1 MSRRYLPLA
10 ALAALPLLVPAGLAW
25 RAGFDGLYGQDAYA
39 YFDYAVGPLTAALR
53 AGQPPPP
60 FFWPP
65 GYPLLVALLT
75 MTTGPLPQAAQL
87 ISLLAGIAVVMATVW
102 LAAELWPWPRTRTPG
117 MALAGLLAAGV
128 GQLWQSSVVV
138 MADTTGLAAATVGM
152 AALLRYGRPEE
163 GPLRARWLSLAAV
176 CLAFAVLTRWAY
188 ALVALVAVGF
198 TLGVWRRQPRRVVW
212 RHAVAAAFPALVVLA
227 PLVWSFLT
235 GAVDPVSGRA
245 AFAGNLQV
253 YTWSPLHALRREFL
267 TPDGLLRHR
276 WPNGLWYAL
285 APAHP
290 YFFTPALAPFLAVG
304 VVAALHRCR
313 RGETR
318 RWLPVLAWAAV
329 IPLFHAGAAW
339 QNFRFN
345 LAHLPALALLAALGV
360 ITVAMG
366 CRRLPLP
373 RLRRPALAFLSM
385 WVFGGWLL
393 MARGGLEL
401 TSAFIAR
408 KQADLAIVR
417 RVEALLPADA
427 RLLTFQ
433 LTPTFRHYGRSESH
447 DLFYLAPAQLDVWI
461 ADGRPLYLLLDRTNV
476 LSQWEG
482 KPPAMHYHRLAK
494 EPGLVEMARFGAYT
508 LWCVGGAERCGS
520 P

>member
-25 RAGFDGLYGQDAYA
+25 RTGFDGLYGQDAYA

-53 AGQPPPP
+53 SGQPPPP

-75 MTTGPLPQAAQL
+75 PATGPLPQAGQL
-87 ISLLAGIAVVMATVW
+87 VSLLAGIAVVMATVG
-102 LAAELWPWPRTRTPG
+102 LAAELWPWPPTHTVG
-117 MALAGLLAAGV
+117 ITLAGLLAAGI

-152 AALLRYGRPEE
+152 VALLRYGRPE
-163 GPLRARWLSLAAV
+163 GPLRARWLVLAAT

-188 ALVALVAVGF
+188 ALVALIAVGF
-198 TLGVWRRQPRRVVW
+198 TLAVWQQQPRRVIR
-212 RHAVAAAFPALVVLA
+212 RHALMAAFPTLVVLA
-227 PLVWSFLT
+227 PLAWSLLT

-253 YTWSPLHALRREFL
+253 YTWSPLNALRREFL
-267 TPDGLLRHR
+267 SPDGLLRHR
-276 WPNGLWYAL
+276 WPNGVWYAL
-285 APAHP
+285 APAHR
-290 YFFTPALAPFLAVG
+290 YFFTPALAPFLGVG
-304 VVAALHRCR
+304 VVAALRLCR
-313 RGETR
+313 REETR

-345 LAHLPALALLAALGV
+345 LAHLPALALLTALGV
-360 ITVAMG
+360 MTVAAW
-366 CRRLPLP
+366 CRRQASLRSQ
-373 RLRRPALAFLSM
+373 RLALAFLAM
-385 WVFGGWLL
+385 WVLGGWLL

-447 DLFYLAPAQLDVWI
+447 DLFYLTPAQLDAWI
-461 ADGRPLYLLLDRTNV
+461 ADGRPLYLLLDRANV
-476 LSQWEG
+476 LSQWQG
-482 KPPAMHYHRLAK
+482 QPPARHYHRLAR
-494 EPGLVEMARFGAYT
+494 EPGLVEVTRAGAYT
-508 LWCVGGAERCGS
+508 LWCVGGATRCGS

>member
-65 GYPLLVALLT
+65 GYPLLVALIAML
-75 MTTGPLPQAAQL
+75 TGPSPQAGQL
-87 ISLLAGIAVVMATVW
+87 ISLLAGMLVVTGTVG
-102 LAAELWPWPRTRTPG
+102 LAAELWPWPQTRTVG
-117 MALAGLLAAGV
+117 ITLAGLLTAGV

-152 AALLRYGRPEE
+152 AALFRYGRPE
-163 GPLRARWLSLAAV
+163 GPRRARWLSLAAA

-188 ALVALVAVGF
+188 ALVALIAVGF
-198 TLGVWRRQPRRVVW
+198 TLAVWQRQPRRVVW
-212 RHAVAAAFPALVVLA
+212 RHALAAALPALVVLA
-227 PLVWSFLT
+227 PLIGAFLT

-253 YTWSPLHALRREFL
+253 YTWTPLNALRREFL

-285 APAHP
+285 APAHRS
-290 YFFTPALAPFLAVG
+290 YFTAALAPFLAVG
-304 VVAALHRCR
+304 VVAALRRCC

-345 LAHLPALALLAALGV
+345 LAHLPALALLTALGV
-360 ITVAMG
+360 MTVAAW
-366 CRRLPLP
+366 CRRRASLRSR
-373 RLRRPALAFLSM
+373 RLALALLTV
-385 WVFGGWLL
+385 WVLGGWLW

-408 KQADLAIVR
+408 KQADLAIVHQ
-417 RVEALLPADA
+417 VEALMPADA

-433 LTPTFRHYGRSESH
+433 LTPTFRHYGRLETH
-447 DLFYLAPAQLDVWI
+447 DLFYLTPPQLDAWI
-461 ADGRPLYLLLDRTNV
+461 ADGRPLYLLLDRANV

-482 KPPAMHYHRLAK
+482 KPPAMHYHRLTR
-494 EPGLVEMARFGAYT
+494 EPGLVEVARAGAYT
-508 LWCVGGAERCGS
+508 LWRVEGAASCGS